1 MARGEPSAPGRK
13 VGNLEIERKDDG
25 VLALSGEVDLSNA
38 DQVPDAVAALAS
50 PEGDLVLDV
59 SGLRFIDSTGVRL
72 LLTLASDRG
81 QRGGNLVIERPGGV
95 VQRVLGLMGIERAP
109 YLEIRS

>member
-1 MARGEPSAPGRK
+1 MARDEASKSVRT
-13 VGNLEIERKDDG
+13 VGNLQIEQKGNG

-38 DQVPDAVAALAS
+38 DQVPQAVSALAPS
-50 PEGDLVLDV
+50 EGDLVLDV

-72 LLTLASDRG
+72 LLSLASDRG
-81 QRGGNLVIERPGGV
+81 QRGGNLVLERPAGV
-95 VQRVLGLMGIERAP
+95 VRRVLGLMGIERAP

>member
-1 MARGEPSAPGRK
+1 MARDEPSKAVRT
-13 VGNLEIERKDDG
+13 VGNLQIEQKENG

-38 DQVPDAVAALAS
+38 DQVPEAVGALA
-50 PEGDLVLDV
+50 PAEGDLVLDLAA
-59 SGLRFIDSTGVRL
+59 LRFIDSTGVRL
-72 LLTLASDRG
+72 LLSLASERG
-81 QRGGNLVIERPGGV
+81 QRGGNLVLERPGGV